1 MELAKLQQVLSSVLA
16 QNEDLRR
23 NDSLKDLRSV
33 LDKVKS
39 SLENENDMLIEKTS
53 SSKFS
58 KDTPVISNLIFHIEL
73 KGLQK
78 SVIR

>member
-39 SLENENDMLIEKTS
+39 SLENENDIFIEKPS
-53 SSKFS
+53 SSKS
-58 KDTPVISNLIFHIEL
+58 QNI
-73 KGLQK
+73 LQ
-78 SVIR
+78 